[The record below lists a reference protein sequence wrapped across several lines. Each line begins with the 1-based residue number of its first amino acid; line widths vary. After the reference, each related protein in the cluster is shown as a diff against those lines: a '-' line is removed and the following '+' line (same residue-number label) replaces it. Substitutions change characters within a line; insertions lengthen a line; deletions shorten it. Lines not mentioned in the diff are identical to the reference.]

1 MRWRSGLFALTLV
14 LCAQLA
20 TARAARLKVITPT
33 RQFWVGTVRA
43 GQARFEVITP
53 TLIRLE
59 YAQGGHFENGPTT
72 TVVQTGVPNSP
83 FLVRRTSRTITLSTS
98 GGVTLTYRL
107 HSGPFSASNL
117 TLNIGKNAQGLHPT
131 AANPTG
137 NLGGWRRALDLLS
150 GPVPLNKGLLSTAG
164 WFVLDDSATAL
175 RTGTS
180 FAAKPKHAGPYQ
192 DWYLF
197 AYGHDY
203 QRGLRDLRALTGPT
217 PLLPRSA
224 FGVWFSRYWPYS
236 ESDYHALLAA
246 FRANRVPLDTLS
258 IDTDFKRELNP
269 AVAAV
274 FATLAGAPGRPY
286 SWDSWEWNSSLF
298 PDPRRFT
305 TWAHRNGLSLAV
317 NIHPSISSDD
327 PRYTAA
333 NSQAGGLAT
342 SSGTCQIL
350 MADPTAQCHVFDWTK
365 PRQLAGYFAL
375 HRPFALD
382 GVDFFW
388 LDWCCDASR
397 ASAPGLTADTWINE
411 QYANEQRLRGSRWPA
426 FSRVGASYS
435 ETLPDDG
442 DGQNGGAGIFAE
454 HRYSIQFTGDTCATW
469 PMLAFEARLSA
480 SEGNVG
486 LPYVSDDIGSFNG
499 QPTLGQCSAQ
509 TGLLNEHLPDDM
521 YARWVAL
528 GTFQPLD
535 RLHSNHGDRL
545 PWEYGAAADR
555 AAAGFLRLREA
566 LNPYIYTLARE
577 TYDSGLPITGALYL
591 SWPRD
596 AAAYRH
602 STEYT
607 FGRNVVVAPVTS
619 PGDPAPASFWVPPG
633 RWVDFFTGRIYAGP
647 AAITVQ
653 APLSR
658 IPVLIRAGA
667 VLPTAPYAD
676 HAGASPASLILTAY
690 PGARGSFRLYD
701 DQGTGFGYTRG
712 RYSWTSIV
720 QSRHG
725 RHTTLVIGPASG
737 HFAGQPRRRTW
748 LIRLS
753 DVAPPRVVEI
763 NRHTVGRARWSYER
777 GTLTIST
784 GLVPI
789 DQRLTLAVR

>member
-1 MRWRSGLFALTLV
+1 
-14 LCAQLA
+14 
-20 TARAARLKVITPT
+20 
-33 RQFWVGTVRA
+33 
-43 GQARFEVITP
+43 
-53 TLIRLE
+53 
-59 YAQGGHFENGPTT
+59 
-72 TVVQTGVPNSP
+72 
-83 FLVRRTSRTITLSTS
+83 
-98 GGVTLTYRL
+98 
-107 HSGPFSASNL
+107 
-117 TLNIGKNAQGLHPT
+117 
-131 AANPTG
+131 
-137 NLGGWRRALDLLS
+137 
-150 GPVPLNKGLLSTAG
+150 
-164 WFVLDDSATAL
+164 
-175 RTGTS
+175 
-180 FAAKPKHAGPYQ
+180 
-192 DWYLF
+192 
-197 AYGHDY
+197 
-203 QRGLRDLRALTGPT
+203 
-217 PLLPRSA
+217 
-224 FGVWFSRYWPYS
+224 
-236 ESDYHALLAA
+236 
-246 FRANRVPLDTLS
+246 
-258 IDTDFKRELNP
+258 
-269 AVAAV
+269 V

-607 FGRNVVVAPVTS
+607 FGAQRGGRAGHEPRRSGPRELLGSAGSLGRLLHRQDLRGSCGDHGPGAAVADPGPDQSGRSAAHRTICRSRGRVACEPDPHGLPRRARKLPS
-619 PGDPAPASFWVPPG
+619 VRRPGDRLRIHAGALQLDEYRPVAARPAHDARDRPGLRSLRRATTSSNMVDQAVGRCATARRRDQPPYC
-633 RWVDFFTGRIYAGP
+633 RAG
-647 AAITVQ
+647 TVELRARNAHDQ
-653 APLSR
+653 H
-658 IPVLIRAGA
+658 RAGA
-667 VLPTAPYAD
+667 DRSTA
-676 HAGASPASLILTAY
+676 H
-690 PGARGSFRLYD
+690 ARGPM
-701 DQGTGFGYTRG
+701 
-712 RYSWTSIV
+712 
-720 QSRHG
+720 RHG
-725 RHTTLVIGPASG
+725 TTS
-737 HFAGQPRRRTW
+737 
-748 LIRLS
+748 S
-753 DVAPPRVVEI
+753 
-763 NRHTVGRARWSYER
+763 S
-777 GTLTIST
+777 
-784 GLVPI
+784 
-789 DQRLTLAVR
+789 